1 MDLNEGISRAADD
14 TALSVIS
21 LVITVVAAVIVIAA
35 VYVSVLVLARHV
47 GLFAGTAGS

>member
-21 LVITVVAAVIVIAA
+21 LVVTLVVAVTVVAA
-35 VYVSVLVLARHV
+35 VYVSVVL
-47 GLFAGTAGS
+47 LAG